1 MDWLIAVQTWLY
13 GGMAEQIRSAGDMS
27 QLSPLLATAFLFGI
41 VHALMPGHGKSLL
54 VSYHLGRTERWTGGI
69 ATGAL
74 LALTHVGLA
83 IVLVLAGVAV
93 ISRTAAMGGRA
104 PAFETISAVL
114 IIGIGAWLLM
124 RSLRMHAH
132 GGKREGKTLAVA
144 AGLIPCPLTTFIL
157 VYAISRG
164 QLAAGLA
171 AVGGLLAGIMTTL
184 VVVAVTAISAREALV
199 PLFAKTERA
208 RFGLGKGLEVASAA
222 GVLVLGLIM
231 LVRGLA
237 NA

>member
-13 GGMAEQIRSAGDMS
+13 GGMAEQMRSAGDTAA
-27 QLSPLLATAFLFGI
+27 LPFLVATAFLFGV

-54 VSYHLGRTERWTGGI
+54 VSYHFGRTGRWTSGV

-83 IVLVLAGVAV
+83 ILLVLAGVAV
-93 ISRTAAMGGRA
+93 ISRTAAAGGRA
-104 PAFETISAVL
+104 PAFEMLSAVL
-114 IIGIGAWLLM
+114 IIGIGGWLLV

-132 GGKREGKTLAVA
+132 QGEREGKTLALA
-144 AGLIPCPLTTFIL
+144 AGMIPCPLTTFIL
-157 VYAISRG
+157 IYAISRG

-171 AVGGLLAGIMTTL
+171 AVGGLLAGIMATL
-184 VVVAVTAISAREALV
+184 VVVAVTAIAAREALV
-199 PLFAKTERA
+199 QLLAKTEKA

-222 GVLVLGLIM
+222 GVLVLGLLM
-231 LVRGLA
+231 LMRGLA